1 MNNGL
6 TVAEDRR
13 EDEAREAL
21 ERVAR
26 DSETIGASSLA
37 RTSRRLSAHFAGR
50 DAVGAADGGGTDPM
64 ELWGRRIGRALSVVA
79 FVVLSLWLLSQLG
92 ML

>member
-1 MNNGL
+1 
-6 TVAEDRR
+6 
-13 EDEAREAL
+13 
-21 ERVAR
+21 
-26 DSETIGASSLA
+26 
-37 RTSRRLSAHFAGR
+37 
-50 DAVGAADGGGTDPM
+50 VGTADGGGTDPM